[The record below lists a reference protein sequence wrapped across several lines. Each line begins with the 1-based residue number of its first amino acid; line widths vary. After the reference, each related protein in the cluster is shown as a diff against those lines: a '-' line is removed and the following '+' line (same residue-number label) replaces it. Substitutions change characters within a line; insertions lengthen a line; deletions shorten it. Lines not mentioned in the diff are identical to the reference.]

1 VLNSVA
7 RWLGHQRWFARFFR
21 WVVPLDR
28 TLARLTGGRLVGY
41 GVVPALLLTA
51 TGRRSG
57 RPRTSPLLYATDG
70 DAYVVA
76 GSNWG
81 LPHHPAWALNLRAN
95 PLATAIVAGRRISVR
110 ASLVSGTERDRLWAL
125 LVREWSPYET
135 YQRRAG
141 DRDIM
146 VFRLERR

>member
-1 VLNSVA
+1 MLTSVA
-7 RWLGHQRWFARFFR
+7 RWLGHERWFARFFR
-21 WVVPLDR
+21 WVVPVDR

-41 GVVPALLLTA
+41 GVVPALLLTT

-81 LPHHPAWALNLRAN
+81 QPHHPAWALNLRAD
-95 PLATAIVAGRRISVR
+95 PQAMTTVHGRRTAVR
-110 ASLVSGTERDRLWAL
+110 ASLVAGAERERLWAL
-125 LVREWSPYET
+125 LVREWPPYET
-135 YQRRAG
+135 YRRRAG
-141 DRDIM
+141 GRDIM